1 LWGIE
6 TLSPPEVS
14 SLAAIVAGVLL
25 STMGN
30 STAQAQTGRCVLLV
44 VLFQYYIQ
52 VSYTH
57 SLLYSAM
64 TMGESITSC
73 LVVLASNFCFSF
85 RGLHQKLFRA
95 SSQGGAALIDD
106 LNLQF
111 RMQQVGVYVLLLPV
125 LVLNAPGMIAS
136 VWELSS
142 TVGLIK
148 SGILLRYTSLALL
161 NGMAFAC
168 YK

>member
-1 LWGIE
+1 L
-6 TLSPPEVS
+6 LFVS
-14 SLAAIVAGVLL
+14 WFAP
-25 STMGN
+25 
-30 STAQAQTGRCVLLV
+30 
-44 VLFQYYIQ
+44 
-52 VSYTH
+52 
-57 SLLYSAM
+57 
-64 TMGESITSC
+64 
-73 LVVLASNFCFSF
+73 
-85 RGLHQKLFRA
+85 KLFRA

-111 RMQQVGVYVLLLPV
+111 RMQQIGVYVLLLPV